1 MQEIK
6 AAIKREQTKARFQF
20 AEREQ
25 ARNEVSTLQSNNKT
39 TKYMNNMKKM
49 LADQQRINEAV
60 KAIVEY
66 FTVCYPY
73 EEHLEQM
80 VDAQTEIVALM
91 ELAKQ
96 QAAIGGSRC
105 EVDTETITVFLQAVR
120 TYLKLLKP
128 FATASN
134 E

>member
-1 MQEIK
+1 
-6 AAIKREQTKARFQF
+6 
-20 AEREQ
+20 
-25 ARNEVSTLQSNNKT
+25 
-39 TKYMNNMKKM
+39 MNNMKKV
-49 LADQQRINEAV
+49 LENQQRLNEAV
-60 KAIVEY
+60 NAIVEN
-66 FTVCYPY
+66 FTAGYPY

-128 FATASN
+128 FATANN
-134 E
+134 EA

>member
-1 MQEIK
+1 M
-6 AAIKREQTKARFQF
+6 A
-20 AEREQ
+20 
-25 ARNEVSTLQSNNKT
+25 
-39 TKYMNNMKKM
+39 NNMKKM
-49 LADQQRINEAV
+49 LADQQKMNEAV

>member
-1 MQEIK
+1 M
-6 AAIKREQTKARFQF
+6 A
-20 AEREQ
+20 
-25 ARNEVSTLQSNNKT
+25 
-39 TKYMNNMKKM
+39 NNMKKV
-49 LADQQRINEAV
+49 LADQQRLNEAIQ
-60 KAIVEY
+60 AIVDN
-66 FTVCYPY
+66 FTVGYPY

-80 VDAQTEIVALM
+80 VDAQTEIVGLM

-128 FATASN
+128 FATANN
-134 E
+134 EA

>member
-25 ARNEVSTLQSNNKT
+25 ARNEISTLQSNNKT
-39 TKYMNNMKKM
+39 TKYMNNMKKT
-49 LADQQRINEAV
+49 LENQQRLNEAV

>member
-1 MQEIK
+1 MKQEINN
-6 AAIKREQTKARFQF
+6 
-20 AEREQ
+20 
-25 ARNEVSTLQSNNKT
+25 ARNQETLQSNNKT
-39 TKYMNNMKKM
+39 TKYMNNMKKT
-49 LADQQRINEAV
+49 LENQQRLNEAV

-128 FATASN
+128 FTTASN

>member
-1 MQEIK
+1 
-6 AAIKREQTKARFQF
+6 
-20 AEREQ
+20 
-25 ARNEVSTLQSNNKT
+25 
-39 TKYMNNMKKM
+39 MNNMKKT
-49 LADQQRINEAV
+49 LADQQRMNEAAN
-60 KAIVEY
+60 AIVEY
-66 FTVCYPY
+66 FAECYPY

-96 QAAIGGSRC
+96 RAAIGGSRC

-134 E
+134 EA

>member
-1 MQEIK
+1 M
-6 AAIKREQTKARFQF
+6 A
-20 AEREQ
+20 
-25 ARNEVSTLQSNNKT
+25 
-39 TKYMNNMKKM
+39 NNMKKV
-49 LADQQRINEAV
+49 LEDQQKLNEAV
-60 KAIVEY
+60 TAIVDN
-66 FTVCYPY
+66 FTGGYPY

-80 VDAQTEIVALM
+80 VDAQTEIVGLM

-96 QAAIGGSRC
+96 HAALEGTRC

-128 FATASN
+128 FAIAGGC